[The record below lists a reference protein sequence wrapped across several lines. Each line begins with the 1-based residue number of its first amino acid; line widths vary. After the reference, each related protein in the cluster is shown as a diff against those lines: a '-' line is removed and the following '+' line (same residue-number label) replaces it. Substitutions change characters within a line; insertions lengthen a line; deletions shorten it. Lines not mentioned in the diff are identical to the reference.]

1 MPGLVKYDVEWCFA
15 EWKFVW
21 YVSQPRWVIVDS
33 HGDEGDEGDED
44 DEDAASADELRPA
57 AVQQHP
63 AARGEA
69 ARTDAFI
76 ASCCREALRCPLG

>member
-1 MPGLVKYDVEWCFA
+1 MPGLVKYDKDWCFA
-15 EWKFVW
+15 DWNFV
-21 YVSQPRWVIVDS
+21 VEIVDS

-76 ASCCREALRCPLG
+76 APCCREALRCPLG